1 MGTPFSFSL
10 AGSGLGKGAP
20 VRVPPA
26 GGARPSRPSGLRAD
40 TLPTLGGRRSRRP
53 PRPAPCGVW
62 SWKCGGWSPPAAAQ
76 AKPAA
81 SRCTGAPLR
90 NARPSPCGAGRRPGL
105 ALLLPR
111 AGCGAGAPGRPGPHC
126 VGAVGPS
133 APPARSAALRPAVPA
148 RPRLRRRPCRP
159 ALPTHSPPGV
169 AARGPSLGVPP
180 PSQAGAPAAGC
191 CAALAPAGGRNLSAA
206 R

>member
-1 MGTPFSFSL
+1 MGTPFTFSL
-10 AGSGLGKGAP
+10 AGSDLGKGAP
-20 VRVPPA
+20 VRGPVRRATSHPPLRPAGRHPAHPGRTAEPPPA
-26 GGARPSRPSGLRAD
+26 PSSPLRGLAGVMWRPSQRKRWPVKL
-40 TLPTLGGRRSRRP
+40 
-53 PRPAPCGVW
+53 
-62 SWKCGGWSPPAAAQ
+62 
-76 AKPAA
+76 AA

-90 NARPSPCGAGRRPGL
+90 NARPSPYGAGRWPGL

-159 ALPTHSPPGV
+159 ALPSHSPPGV

-180 PSQAGAPAAGC
+180 PSRAGAPAAGC